1 MQKDPKQQELRH
13 TWCRQSECHTHMHRT
28 DADTNTDTGTD
39 RDTSTGT
46 DTGTDTGAD
55 TQKGT
60 EAGTDT
66 WKPGLTEPRYYGT
79 TGPRKCMVQ
88 LGHENVW
95 YNWATTGVWWLP
107 DSWAPRMYGTT
118 GPRKCMVQ
126 LSHQKVWYNWAF
138 GTTGPPEPLVQ
149 PGPENLWYNRAPR
162 IFGTTRPPESWDWRR
177 ILLRTH
183 LVEDPMWGILLR
195 LRLVKDLKTWNTIGF
210 TSFSFQDVEKAL
222 VLLCFRSK
230 MLKKHWFYSA
240 FTPKC

>member
-1 MQKDPKQQELRH
+1 MIQKTITPLQKDPKQQELRH

-66 WKPGLTEPRYYGT
+66 WKPGLTEPRY
-79 TGPRKCMVQ
+79 
-88 LGHENVW
+88 
-95 YNWATTGVWWLP
+95 
-107 DSWAPRMYGTT
+107 YGTT

-210 TSFSFQDVEKAL
+210 TVFSFQDVEKAL

-230 MLKKHWFYSA
+230 MLKKHWFYSVFA
-240 FTPKC
+240 PKC

>member
-66 WKPGLTEPRYYGT
+66 WKPGLTEPRY
-79 TGPRKCMVQ
+79 
-88 LGHENVW
+88 
-95 YNWATTGVWWLP
+95 
-107 DSWAPRMYGTT
+107 YGTT

-195 LRLVKDLKTWNTIGF
+195 LRLVKDLKTWNTIF
-210 TSFSFQDVEKAL
+210 KQKQKIEKKKKSLFFQRKMFADDKTRCKNRLWWESSMNLNRATDFGSGVHIL
-222 VLLCFRSK
+222 VPRNTTRK
-230 MLKKHWFYSA
+230 TYSQA
-240 FTPKC
+240 V